1 MVYTLRKMVLNKKS
15 NITKNQDGV
24 AIMMVMTAV
33 VLLTTIML
41 SFGIDTNINKIRSY
55 NLEDKAQAKLTAES
69 GLRFA
74 MARLKLYQAG
84 YNYIQN
90 NDSLK
95 DIAKP
100 EILNTLWNFPF
111 VYPIPKL
118 KSMNKIQKEAIE
130 KFEEG
135 TLLSGSMR
143 LTISNLSNKLNLNAI
158 RIALFNQ
165 VKAAPKKDE
174 DGNVLDPDEEYSIEA
189 QLFKNFQNSFQSK
202 SDSDDAFNDKYSGIE
217 IQDLI
222 SVIKYNLSDE
232 DSLEDIGNAQSYFS
246 KNRMTPKY
254 APLSSMQEMYA
265 MPGWDDELVELI
277 KNEFTVHGSIMIDLN
292 KITENMLRLL
302 IPEITDDE
310 VKDFF
315 EYKNDPEDPKF
326 FNSIDDFKRYVTT
339 IGNIMSDQDFD
350 DLVLE
355 FELNNIKFGASPSL
369 FKVTSVA
376 EKGRATYTLE
386 AYVIMPAKPA
396 YVDPNIANNTN
407 TTNNNTTNNNSTTNN
422 NNNNN
427 TNTNNNSNNNNTS
440 NNNSDKEPKVFLLS
454 PRIVEIYSK

>member
-1 MVYTLRKMVLNKKS
+1 MVFTLRKMALTNKFK
-15 NITKNQDGV
+15 IKKNQDGV
-24 AIMMVMTAV
+24 AILMVMSAV

-41 SFGIDTNINKIRSY
+41 AFGIDTNINKIRSY

-95 DIAKP
+95 DIARP

-111 VYPIPKL
+111 VYPIPTL
-118 KSMNKIQKEAIE
+118 KSMNKIQKDAIK
-130 KFEEG
+130 KFEKG

-158 RIALFNQ
+158 RIAIFNQ
-165 VKAAPKKDE
+165 NQAEPKRDE
-174 DGNVLDPDEEYSIEA
+174 NGKIIEPDEEYSIEA
-189 QLFKNFQNSFQSK
+189 QLFKNFVNAFERK
-202 SDSDDAFNDKYSGIE
+202 SDTDDEFNDKYAGIE
-217 IQDLI
+217 TQDLVSI
-222 SVIKYNLSDE
+222 LKKFVSDE
-232 DSLEDIGNAQSYFS
+232 DSLEDSGAADSYFS
-246 KNRMTPKY
+246 KTALSPKY
-254 APLSSMQEMYA
+254 GPLASMKEMYSI
-265 MPGWDDELVELI
+265 PGWDDELIELV
-277 KNEFTVHGSIMIDLN
+277 KNEFTVHGAIMIDLN
-292 KITENMLRLL
+292 KMTENMLRLL
-302 IPEITDDE
+302 IPKITDDE

-326 FNSIDDFKRYVTT
+326 FNNLEDFKRYITT
-339 IGNIMSDQDFD
+339 VGNIMSDTDFD
-350 DLVLE
+350 DLVEE

-369 FKVTSVA
+369 FKITSVA

-386 AYVIMPAKPA
+386 AFVVMPAKPA
-396 YVDPNIANNTN
+396 YVDPNA
-407 TTNNNTTNNNSTTNN
+407 STT
-422 NNNNN
+422 
-427 TNTNNNSNNNNTS
+427 TTTS
-440 NNNSDKEPKVFLLS
+440 TTSGDPQNPTTTPATTPATTTPDKEPKVFLLS